1 MPIINGVYVAPQF
14 DKPTPT
20 GIKLGGP
27 LGMVGGMV
35 NMASS
40 ARNQQIE
47 AQKAEREKR
56 SQEEVEMRKGL
67 IASAKQRLSEPDTT
81 QTPRPSVQDRI
92 KEIEARQAAMNPQQR
107 RQDLLA
113 RVDRMEKEGEE
124 SRIRSA
130 EETRRRNEESAERMR
145 TNPNIDPETRIG
157 EVRRLERSGVYVFP
171 DQKERAEA
179 RQELGI
185 IAVGQGNQPT
195 QLQDLRRAGRPGL
208 MTPQEI
214 ADAGTRL
221 DTYHQRI
228 KEINRKNRALGRPTI
243 TPPQQ
248 RGRPTITPPQQ
259 RGRAPQMENQN
270 LNRELVESY
279 KEQLSENIVLRG
291 LAAGAKAVR
300 DFFVSPK
307 GLIPKVTDPI
317 VRRLTRGRSPKTV
330 RSVRRGA
337 RAAGRAAVGAGI
349 GYAAGSTVLGGGDFD
364 AGELGA
370 RSLPDQSNMPT
381 RGGGRGQSRRRYEA
395 NIDVI
400 RDLADTAGQS
410 EMEIEQLAGMHSGGA
425 GVNYRNRTI
434 GLQRSLAYNLAK
446 RRGDREAMGAL
457 KSRESPLIP
466 VERRGRSNTS
476 IGSGVGGKPILVGGS
491 YVDPNSPQGRI
502 NAEIAARPE
511 NVAARQAAK
520 AAEDTEYAERVRKAK
535 AKLDASR
542 TPSLAQVLGNLG
554 KAMTSPLPSQTSI
567 PPATGQTS
575 VPVTPRPST
584 GAPLPNDERPTYGP
598 PKVNV
603 PKR

>member
-1 MPIINGVYVAPQF
+1 MPIINGIYVRPQF

-20 GIKLGGP
+20 DIKLPGP
-27 LGMVGGMV
+27 LGMVGGMA
-35 NMASS
+35 NMASA

-67 IASAKQRLSEPDTT
+67 IDNARKMLSEPDTT

-92 KEIEARQAAMNPQQR
+92 KEIEARQAAMTPQQR

-130 EETRRRNEESAERMR
+130 EETRKRNEESAERMR

-157 EVRRLERSGVYVFP
+157 EVRRLAKSGVYVFP
-171 DQKERAEA
+171 SQKETAQA

-195 QLQDLRRAGRPGL
+195 RLQDLRAQGEPKL

-214 ADAGTRL
+214 ADASTRF
-221 DTYHQRI
+221 DAYHKRMR
-228 KEINRKNRALGRPTI
+228 EINRRAMGRPTPSR
-243 TPPQQ
+243 PPSQLT
-248 RGRPTITPPQQ
+248 GRN
-259 RGRAPQMENQN
+259 PQMENQN

-279 KEQLSENIVLRG
+279 KEQLGENIVLRG
-291 LAAGAKAVR
+291 VARAARGIR
-300 DFFVSPK
+300 DFFTNPR
-307 GLIPKVTDPI
+307 GIIPRITDPI
-317 VRRLTRGRSPKTV
+317 VRRLTRGRSPKTM
-330 RSVRRGA
+330 RSVRGRA
-337 RAAGRAAVGAGI
+337 RAAGRAAVLAGAG
-349 GYAAGSTVLGGGDFD
+349 YAMSGGGDFD

-370 RSLPDQSNMPT
+370 RSLPNQSNMPT
-381 RGGGRGQSRRRYEA
+381 RGGGRSQSRRRYEA

-434 GLQRSLAYNLAK
+434 GVQRALAYNLAK
-446 RRGDREAMGAL
+446 RRGDGEAMGAL
-457 KSRESPLIP
+457 KSRESTLIP
-466 VERRGRSNTS
+466 VERRGRSNIS

-520 AAEDTEYAERVRKAK
+520 EAEDREYAERVRKATE
-535 AKLDASR
+535 KLNASR
-542 TPSLAQVLGNLG
+542 TPSLTRVLGNLG
-554 KAMTSPLPSQTSI
+554 RAMTSPLPSQTSI

-584 GAPLPNDERPTYGP
+584 GAPLPNDGRPTSGP
-598 PKVNV
+598 PRVNV

>member
-92 KEIEARQAAMNPQQR
+92 QEIEARQAAMTPQQR
-107 RQDLLA
+107 RQDLLT
-113 RVDRMEKEGEE
+113 RVANM
-124 SRIRSA
+124 
-130 EETRRRNEESAERMR
+130 ETREKQSKIESDKLMRKIDLETAERIKTSPDM
-145 TNPNIDPETRIG
+145 DSETRIAQT
-157 EVRRLERSGVYVFP
+157 RRLGEKGIYVFP
-171 DQKERAEA
+171 GQKERAEA

-228 KEINRKNRALGRPTI
+228 REINRRNRAL
-243 TPPQQ
+243 
-248 RGRPTITPPQQ
+248 GRPTITPPQQ

-291 LAAGAKAVR
+291 VARAAKGIK
-300 DFFVSPK
+300 DFFTNPK
-307 GLIPKVTDPI
+307 GIIPRITDPI
-317 VRRLTRGRSPKTV
+317 VRGLTRRGVSARNRV
-330 RSVRRGA
+330 RAMRGA
-337 RAAGRAAVGAGI
+337 RAAGRGSVLAGAG
-349 GYAAGSTVLGGGDFD
+349 YAMSGGGNFD

-457 KSRESPLIP
+457 KSRESTLIP

-511 NVAARQAAK
+511 NVAARAAAK
-520 AAEDTEYAERVRKAK
+520 AAEDKEYEERVRKAK

-554 KAMTSPLPSQTSI
+554 RAMTSPL
-567 PPATGQTS
+567 TGQ
-575 VPVTPRPST
+575 
-584 GAPLPNDERPTYGP
+584 
-598 PKVNV
+598 
-603 PKR
+603 

>member
-92 KEIEARQAAMNPQQR
+92 KEIEARQAAMTPQQR
-107 RQDLLA
+107 RQDLLT
-113 RVDRMEKEGEE
+113 RVANM
-124 SRIRSA
+124 
-130 EETRRRNEESAERMR
+130 ETREKQSKIESDKLMRKIDLETAERIKTSPDM
-145 TNPNIDPETRIG
+145 DSETRIAQT
-157 EVRRLERSGVYVFP
+157 RRLGEKGIYVFP
-171 DQKERAEA
+171 GQKERAEA

-248 RGRPTITPPQQ
+248 RGR
-259 RGRAPQMENQN
+259 APQMENQN

-317 VRRLTRGRSPKTV
+317 ARRLTRGRSPKTV

-381 RGGGRGQSRRRYEA
+381 RGGGRGQSRKRYEA

-446 RRGDREAMGAL
+446 RRGDKEAMGAL
-457 KSRESPLIP
+457 KSRESKLMP
-466 VERRGRSNTS
+466 VERQGGGFSVGT
-476 IGSGVGGKPILVGGS
+476 GVGGRPIVTGGS
-491 YVDPNSPQGRI
+491 YVNPNSPQGRI

-511 NVAARQAAK
+511 NVAARKAAK